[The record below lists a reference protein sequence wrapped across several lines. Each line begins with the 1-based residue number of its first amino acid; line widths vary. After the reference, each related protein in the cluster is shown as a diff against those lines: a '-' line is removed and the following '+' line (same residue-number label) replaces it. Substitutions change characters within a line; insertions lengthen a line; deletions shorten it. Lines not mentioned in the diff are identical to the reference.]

1 MSSEDEPKTKKKH
14 LGTVNCPAC
23 KALIDILEVEVVDQT
38 YRKKISTKSLE
49 AAKTVQKPLA

>member
-1 MSSEDEPKTKKKH
+1 MSPEDEPKTRKKH

-23 KALIDILEVEVVDQT
+23 KALIDILEVEVIDQT

-49 AAKTVQKPLA
+49 ASQTITKPLA